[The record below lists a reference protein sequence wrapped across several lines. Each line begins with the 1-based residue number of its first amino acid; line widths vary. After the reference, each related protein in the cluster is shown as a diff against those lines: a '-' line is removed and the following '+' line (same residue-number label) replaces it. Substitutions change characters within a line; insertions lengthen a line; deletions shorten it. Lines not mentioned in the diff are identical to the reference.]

1 MPGNAT
7 FGVDLSGRGFFI
19 RRMNTHGFGKAL
31 RMPSAKLPFVGFM
44 YLDDGEVL
52 VEAAERTYLCSAGHL
67 LLIPEGMPFSIA
79 HYSDAVGYS
88 GCFPASLISDVRG
101 LPPLLKPLQQA
112 FWFDEGLFM
121 KELFNM
127 LALSF
132 ERKDNAFIDK
142 GLSLLISRI
151 KPGPDERLPAK
162 VARFMDSLFD
172 ESKPLLNASDY
183 SQSAGLSTNYLN
195 RLVKDSTGRPVRDWI
210 DISRLSRAKKLLE
223 NTSMDIIDVASAVG
237 IDDQSYFSRFFKKQ
251 TGMTPTAFRRH
262 MHEKS

>member
-1 MPGNAT
+1 MSVNST
-7 FGVDLSGRGFFI
+7 FGVNLSGKGFYI
-19 RRMNTHGFGKAL
+19 RRMDTHGFGKAM
-31 RMPSAKLPFVGFM
+31 RMPSATLPLVGFL

-88 GCFPASLISDVRG
+88 GCFPASLLSDSRG

-132 ERKDNAFIDK
+132 ERKDNTFIDK
-142 GLSLLISRI
+142 GLALLISRI
-151 KPGPDERLPAK
+151 KPGPEERMPSR
-162 VARFMDSLFD
+162 VAMFLDALFD
-172 ESKPLLNASDY
+172 ESMPLLNVSDY
-183 SQSAGLSTNYLN
+183 AHSAGLSANYLN
-195 RLVKDSTGRPVRDWI
+195 RLVKGTTGRPVRDWI
-210 DISRLSRAKKLLE
+210 DISRLSRAKRLLE
-223 NTSMDIIDVASAVG
+223 NTGMDIIDVASAVG
-237 IDDQSYFSRFFKKQ
+237 IDDQSYFSRFFKRQ
-251 TGMTPTAFRRH
+251 TGMTPTSFRKH